1 MTGIFQEGTSSSVLP
16 EIKRLRMVETA
27 FGVGTRSW
35 YKLGG
40 DTGRVYGVWPG
51 KSLPET

>member
-1 MTGIFQEGTSSSVLP
+1 
-16 EIKRLRMVETA
+16 MVETA